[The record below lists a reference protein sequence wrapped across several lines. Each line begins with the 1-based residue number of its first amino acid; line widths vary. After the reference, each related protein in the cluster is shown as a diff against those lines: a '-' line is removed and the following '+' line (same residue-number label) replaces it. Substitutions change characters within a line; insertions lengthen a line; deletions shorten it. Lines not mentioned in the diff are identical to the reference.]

1 MLINNYKNLISEKV
15 TKNELFYKGGKFLWQ
30 E

>member
-15 TKNELFYKGGKFLWQ
+15 TKNELFYKGGKLLRQ